1 MATLEDLS
9 YEARDELALLM
20 REMSENPSTRAS
32 VLRLTKQLRPNMPIP
47 ELEIQDHTSAI
58 VQQSNQKVEALEA
71 KLREKD
77 VMAELEQRR
86 HNLIKKGLVRDE
98 EDIPK
103 VEALMLEKGMTN
115 HETAAEYF
123 NWMQQAATPTPSGY
137 NPSAL
142 SKFDLS
148 AFYKNPEKAARNEAA
163 KALGELRGP
172 KRPIGL

>member
-58 VQQSNQKVEALEA
+58 VHQSNQKVEALEA
-71 KLREKD
+71 KLREKE

-86 HNLIKKGLVRDE
+86 HN
-98 EDIPK
+98 
-103 VEALMLEKGMTN
+103 
-115 HETAAEYF
+115 
-123 NWMQQAATPTPSGY
+123 
-137 NPSAL
+137 
-142 SKFDLS
+142 
-148 AFYKNPEKAARNEAA
+148 
-163 KALGELRGP
+163 
-172 KRPIGL
+172 

>member
-20 REMSENPSTRAS
+20 REMSENPATRQH
-32 VLRLTKQLRPNMPIP
+32 VLQLTKQLRPNMPIP
-47 ELEIQDHTSAI
+47 ELEIEQRTHAVVSQA
-58 VQQSNQKVEALEA
+58 NQKVEALEA
-71 KLREKD
+71 KLREKE
-77 VMAELEQRR
+77 VMAELESRR
-86 HNLIKKGLVRDE
+86 NSVIKKGLVAE
-98 EDIPK
+98 EDLPK

-142 SKFDLS
+142 SKFNLN
-148 AFYKNPEKAARNEAA
+148 AFYKNPVQAARNEAA
-163 KALGELRGP
+163 NALNELRGP

>member
-58 VQQSNQKVEALEA
+58 VHQSNQKVEALEA
-71 KLREKD
+71 KLREKE

-86 HNLIKKGLVRDE
+86 HNLIKEGLVRDE